1 MSRSTRFVWRSFAL
15 LLVMVA
21 QALAEVNAP
30 ELAPAVVM
38 LMPEVKLRGGGE
50 QTFLGVSIYDGYY
63 WGPGAGGWSPD
74 KPFALEFVY
83 HRSLNGAM
91 IAERSA
97 EEMTR
102 LGYGTPHQRG
112 RWTQQMRRIFPDV
125 NDGDCLIGVNLPH
138 EGVRFFR
145 NGTPIG
151 DIDDR
156 EFARAFFAIWF
167 DPRTSEPALRKKLLG
182 EP

>member
-1 MSRSTRFVWRSFAL
+1 VRLSFLGLTL
-15 LLVMVA
+15 LLVIVDPA
-21 QALAEVNAP
+21 PAEISAP
-30 ELAPAVVM
+30 ELAPAVVA

-63 WGPGAGGWSPD
+63 WGPGGSWSPD
-74 KPFALEFVY
+74 KPFALELVY

-102 LGYGTPHQRG
+102 LGYGTPHQRE

-125 NDGDCLIGVNLPH
+125 DEGDCLIGVNLPH

-151 DIDDR
+151 NIDDR
-156 EFARAFFAIWF
+156 EFARAFFAIWL
-167 DPRTSEPALRKKLLG
+167 DPRTSEPSLRKKLLG